1 MKPLNYFIIFLLI
14 TLFACGGT
22 KSQNENKEKSEI
34 KEELIDDSK
43 LKEAKNCDEFMDQYE
58 KWMDDYIIL
67 IDKYMKKPM
76 DPKLMEQ
83 YMQVAQEGMNWVTQW
98 NSKLYYCAS
107 KEKYQKRFDEIS
119 EKAEKKLKELGLE

>member
-1 MKPLNYFIIFLLI
+1 LLLI
-14 TLFACGGT
+14 KIQTRFWLLARRPC
-22 KSQNENKEKSEI
+22 
-34 KEELIDDSK
+34 
-43 LKEAKNCDEFMDQYE
+43 
-58 KWMDDYIIL
+58 
-67 IDKYMKKPM
+67 KYMKKPM